1 MNAVMARFFN
11 ENLLLKLI
19 SLAASLVL
27 WAYVSAERFPNT
39 TISRNIRAEVKPV
52 GTPPP
57 DVIVNL
63 KTETVPLLVTGP
75 KSEVDSLND
84 NDIKAEVNLSSVKGS
99 TSIVRC
105 RAVHM
110 PASAPNVTT
119 SDRPTA
125 VVEVVPRERK
135 TLRITA
141 RLEGDERLTSKYG
154 APRLSPDMAV
164 VSGRRDDLQR
174 VAKLVV
180 AADVSKLGQFADLPV
195 RPYDN
200 DGIEVRGLD
209 VEPATTRVELS
220 LASADATRTLVVSV
234 PFRGQTAFP
243 YQVTDITTEPP
254 QIVVSGK
261 PEVLVNLSHIETE
274 ELDLSGLMSDVT
286 KDIPLRL
293 PAGVTLRSGRP
304 QVRVTVKVRDT
315 TRVSAPG
322 T

>member
-1 MNAVMARFFN
+1 MFRFFN

-39 TISRNIRAEVKPV
+39 TISRNIRAEVRPV

-57 DVIVNL
+57 DLIVTL
-63 KTETVPLLVTGP
+63 RTETVPLLISGP
-75 KSEVDSLND
+75 KSEVDALND

-99 TSIVRC
+99 TSILRC
-105 RAVHM
+105 RAIHM
-110 PASAPNVTT
+110 PPNAPNVTT

-125 VVEVVPRERK
+125 IVDVVPRERK
-135 TLRITA
+135 TLRISA
-141 RLEGDERLTSKYG
+141 RLEGDENLTAKYG

-164 VSGRRDDLQR
+164 VTGRREDLQR

-180 AADVSKLGQFADLPV
+180 AVDVTRLGQFADLPIQ
-195 RPYDN
+195 PYDK
-200 DGIEVRGLD
+200 DGIEVRGVNVD
-209 VEPATTRVELS
+209 PATTRVELS
-220 LASADATRTLVVSV
+220 LASAEATRALVVSV

-243 YQVTDITTEPP
+243 YQVTDIVTEPS
-254 QIVVSGK
+254 QVVVSGK
-261 PEVLVNLSHIETE
+261 PDVLVNLGHVETE

-293 PAGVTLRSGRP
+293 PAGVTLHSGRP
-304 QVRVTVKVRDT
+304 QVRVTVRVRDT
-315 TRVSAPG
+315 TKVGAPP
-322 T
+322 